1 MFVDGANLSLGDLHF
16 SQGDGEITFCGAI
29 EMAGWVH
36 MKVSLIKGGM
46 AKYGIKNPIFKPS
59 PITPQYND
67 YLIFEEFVP
76 ARQAEHSTDLLPA
89 SATYTCSECGTFNAH
104 AVPPSWRPPQW
115 FWYS

>member
-1 MFVDGANLSLGDLHF
+1 MTTLDHGRSLRLGGYPTTL
-16 SQGDGEITFCGAI
+16 GEKGEVPFCPTC
-29 EMAGWVH
+29 H
-36 MKVSLIKGGM
+36 
-46 AKYGIKNPIFKPS
+46 
-59 PITPQYND
+59 TDD

-89 SATYTCSECGTFNAH
+89 STSYTCSECGTFNAH